1 MPIGRSAK
9 KSLRKTVKNHDTN
22 LTLKNKIK
30 LAIKNFLA
38 KPSVKGLSEADS
50 AIDKGVKKSIIH
62 KNKAAHLKSSLSKKV
77 GGEAVT
83 AKKVVKKAVKK
94 TVKRTAKEKMSK

>member
-30 LAIKNFLA
+30 LAIKKFLA
-38 KPSVKGLSEADS
+38 KPTEKGLNEVNS
-50 AIDKGVKKSIIH
+50 AMDKGTKKGLLH
-62 KNKAAHLKSSLSKKV
+62 RNKVARLKSSYSKKI
-77 GGEAVT
+77 GTEG
-83 AKKVVKKAVKK
+83 KVAVKVK
-94 TVKRTAKEKMSK
+94 AKAKPKAKRTAKAKMSK